1 MQASSKARSSARISK
16 AQYEMLAAFRY
27 QLRQFLHFSEQAA
40 QKAGLTLRQHQAL
53 LAIKGFPNR
62 ESITIGELAEQLQ
75 IAHHSAVGLVDR
87 SVEQNLIAREQG
99 VEDRRQVYVR
109 LSAHGTEVL
118 QKLTNAHK
126 DELRRLTSV
135 FSDL

>member
-40 QKAGLTLRQHQAL
+40 QKAGLTPRQHQAL

-75 IAHHSAVGLVDR
+75 IAHHSHACFIGTAELGIFSVCDAIPKQWRRDR
-87 SVEQNLIAREQG
+87 PLLLQ
-99 VEDRRQVYVR
+99 
-109 LSAHGTEVL
+109 SA
-118 QKLTNAHK
+118 
-126 DELRRLTSV
+126 
-135 FSDL
+135 